1 MDLQLSWFDRLEYRG
16 SINHATVMHDVP
28 DPACVA
34 NIDERIVVEE
44 DKVGPLSH
52 LDGAEIFIRAQNPG
66 SSAGARMNRLHRR

>member
-1 MDLQLSWFDRLEYRG
+1 M
-16 SINHATVMHDVP
+16 NDVP

-44 DKVGPLSH
+44 DKIGPLSH

-66 SSAGARMNRLHRR
+66 RSAGAGMDRLHRR